1 MAERKIQ
8 FLIQTEADKRP
19 KMQQAWEMV
28 NKGLEI
34 GPVVVTLSRPN
45 RTIEQNNKLWPMLT
59 DIAKQVVWY
68 GQKYSKED
76 WKDMITSALIPDQR
90 VAPGLNGG
98 VVLLGMS
105 TSRMN
110 KKEFSDLIELINAFG
125 AQQGVQWSEKALE
138 CYENYREAQK

>member
-1 MAERKIQ
+1 MSKW
-8 FLIQTEADKRP
+8 QTIVQSEIDARAKVIETSQMI
-19 KMQQAWEMV
+19 K
-28 NKGLEI
+28 KGLAG
-34 GPVVVTLSRPN
+34 GPVVITLSRPN

-76 WKDMITSALIPDQR
+76 WKDMITSALTPEQR

-110 KKEFSDLIELINAFG
+110 KKEFSDLIELIYCFG

>member
-1 MAERKIQ
+1 MSKW
-8 FLIQTEADKRP
+8 
-19 KMQQAWEMV
+19 QAIVHSEIDARAKVVETSHMIK
-28 NKGLEI
+28 KGLA
-34 GPVVVTLSRPN
+34 GGAVVITLSRPS
-45 RTIEQNNKLWPMLT
+45 RTLEQNNKLWPMLT

-76 WKDMITSALIPDQR
+76 WKDMITSALIPEQR
-90 VAPGLNGG
+90 VAPGLKGG

>member
-1 MAERKIQ
+1 MSKW
-8 FLIQTEADKRP
+8 
-19 KMQQAWEMV
+19 QAIVHSEIDARAKVVETSHMIK
-28 NKGLEI
+28 KGLA
-34 GPVVVTLSRPN
+34 GGAVVITLSRPS
-45 RTIEQNNKLWPMLT
+45 RTLEQNNKLWPMLT

-76 WKDMITSALIPDQR
+76 WKDMITSALIPEQR